1 MEKRLYK
8 DQLNKKI
15 GGVCAGLAEYFNM
28 DVTLIRV
35 LFFVTLILKG
45 GGLLLYIILWICLP
59 KKPYNFVN
67 PEVVDYRV
75 PPSPFGTTPQPPF
88 APLDVP
94 KPRSNAGVIFGAI
107 LIIIGGLCLADQF
120 DIIPDFDFS
129 DLWPV
134 ILVAVGCILIFTRGK
149 NKPWEH
155 DNWNNLNHD
164 QTTDTTTTEV
174 KNDETNTNDN
184 HPTV

>member
-1 MEKRLYK
+1 MERKLYK
-8 DQLNKKI
+8 DPQHKMI
-15 GGVCAGLAEYFNM
+15 GGVCAGLAEYFNI

-35 LFFVTLILKG
+35 LFVVTVILHG
-45 GGLLLYIILWICLP
+45 TGFGLYLILWIFMP
-59 KKPYNFVN
+59 KKPYVFGNG
-67 PEVVDYRV
+67 PEVDYRV
-75 PPSPFGTTPQPPF
+75 PPNPFGSTPQPPF
-88 APLDVP
+88 APLDAP

-134 ILVAVGCILIFTRGK
+134 TLIAVGCILILTVRGK
-149 NKPWEH
+149 KPWEH

-164 QTTDTTTTEV
+164 QTTDPTTTEV
-174 KNDETNTNDN
+174 KNDETNTHDN